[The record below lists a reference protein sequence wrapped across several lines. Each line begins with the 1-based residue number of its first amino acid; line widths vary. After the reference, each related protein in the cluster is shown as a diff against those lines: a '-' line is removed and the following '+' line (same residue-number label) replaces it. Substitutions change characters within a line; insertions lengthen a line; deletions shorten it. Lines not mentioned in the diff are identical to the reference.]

1 MIMKTPKTPIIE
13 TDYFAFQ
20 QPIHQK
26 LLEYANKKGISVDYF
41 ILEFCNLNDDTIRI
55 LE

>member
-1 MIMKTPKTPIIE
+1 MIMKTPIIE

-20 QPIHQK
+20 QPIYQE
-26 LLEYANKKGISVDYF
+26 LLKYANKKGISIDYF
-41 ILEFCNLNDDTIRI
+41 ILEFCKMNDDTIEI